1 MRKIKT
7 RTISDIDLRD
17 LLINPKLNRRGQY
30 ICDCPFCG
38 KEQHFYISKE
48 TQLFDCKKCGSHGSI
63 YKLLKQLDK
72 TYLLGGAT
80 IENRDT
86 IQSLRGMLEE
96 ELKNDE
102 VTLKELPLVSMPAGW
117 KVSLAST
124 KYLKNR
130 GITPDNCKRYNIGHT
145 NLFRKYENYV
155 LIPIYDNGKIKGFVG
170 RYGAKKVPTDQLRY
184 KNSPG
189 TEFSELLFGYD
200 EITENTLTVVLVE
213 GIFDKIAVDKT
224 LRLWDTEEI
233 KCVCTFGKK
242 ISSEQSK
249 KLRLKG
255 VTNVILLYDFD
266 AIKDIKRYG
275 LELENYF
282 MTSIVYTTKKDIDEC
297 SKEEALE
304 VFTNLQKPRDFNT
317 DVIGK
322 LKK

>member
-1 MRKIKT
+1 
-7 RTISDIDLRD
+7 
-17 LLINPKLNRRGQY
+17 
-30 ICDCPFCG
+30 
-38 KEQHFYISKE
+38 
-48 TQLFDCKKCGSHGSI
+48 
-63 YKLLKQLDK
+63 
-72 TYLLGGAT
+72 
-80 IENRDT
+80 
-86 IQSLRGMLEE
+86 
-96 ELKNDE
+96 
-102 VTLKELPLVSMPAGW
+102 MPAGW

-124 KYLKNR
+124 EYLKNR
-130 GITPDNCKRYNIGHT
+130 GITPDDCKRYNIGYT
-145 NLFRKYENYV
+145 NLFKKYENYV

-170 RYGAKKVPTDQLRY
+170 RYGAKKVPDDKLRY
-184 KNSPG
+184 RNSSG

-200 EITENTLTVVLVE
+200 EITENTLTVILVE

-224 LRLWDTEEI
+224 LRLWHTEEI

-242 ISSEQSK
+242 ISPEQSK

-297 SKEEALE
+297 SEEEALE
-304 VFTNLQKPRDFNT
+304 LFTNLQKPRDFNT